1 MLKRRKSWV
10 RIFYYFY
17 DNPIIVRDEKTNDRM
32 TQIIQAVRDIVIN
45 SGEPS
50 LKSKDILKRMEKS
63 YHQTMKITDSEL
75 SSVLKYYKQLDV
87 IYFDQ
92 DENVVF
98 LW

>member
-1 MLKRRKSWV
+1 
-10 RIFYYFY
+10 
-17 DNPIIVRDEKTNDRM
+17 M

-98 LW
+98 L